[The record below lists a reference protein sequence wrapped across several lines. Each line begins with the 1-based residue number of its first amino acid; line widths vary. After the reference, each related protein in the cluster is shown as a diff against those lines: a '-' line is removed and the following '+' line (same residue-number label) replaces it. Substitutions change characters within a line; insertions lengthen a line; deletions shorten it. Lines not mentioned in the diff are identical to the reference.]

1 MADEIHKP
9 TRVHFPTKKVSVDGI
24 DDTWTADILFLPASH
39 KEANDGY
46 DSFLVALDVF
56 SKYAWV
62 KPIKNKTSDTVAK
75 AFKEIFNESMRRPK
89 KLWTDRG
96 GEFIGLIDQTPG
108 ETGEFDCPNCGKSNK
123 NKSGLTQHLSRFCP
137 VLYPDKA
144 KENTT
149 KLKNIIL
156 YHTEGKNKATI
167 AERFVKTIKG
177 KMWKYMTENNTK
189 KIIDVLDD
197 LVSEYNNT
205 EHSMIKMT
213 PKEVSKKENEEK
225 VFNTAYIVD
234 GTKKDIEKEIS
245 KIDVKVNDR
254 VRITRKKKEGAKGY
268 EANWSDEIFKIREIK
283 KTNPL
288 TFLLSDAKDH
298 HIKGPFYKQEIQK
311 TKYDFDADDGYREPR
326 TKENARIGK
335 EAYLKEIVRQR
346 EKKQRAAARKKDQQE
361 QQGEG
366 LGLASKL
373 PDKVLSNFDLEEVAR
388 DFPFWRGIFSRDQ
401 LPKKPNRRECGILNL
416 DSMDGKGTHWV
427 AWFKNKNTKYYF
439 DSYGIQPPEEMHK
452 YLKSP
457 IFYNSL
463 QIQEPGTYIC
473 GHLCIYV
480 LEELNEGKDLLPV
493 VLKLKELKEEG
504 QI

>member
-1 MADEIHKP
+1 M
-9 TRVHFPTKKVSVDGI
+9 
-24 DDTWTADILFLPASH
+24 LF
-39 KEANDGY
+39 
-46 DSFLVALDVF
+46 
-56 SKYAWV
+56 
-62 KPIKNKTSDTVAK
+62 
-75 AFKEIFNESMRRPK
+75 
-89 KLWTDRG
+89 
-96 GEFIGLIDQTPG
+96 
-108 ETGEFDCPNCGKSNK
+108 
-123 NKSGLTQHLSRFCP
+123 
-137 VLYPDKA
+137 PDKA

-177 KMWKYMTENNTK
+177 KMWKYMTENKTK

-197 LVSEYNNT
+197 LVNEYNNT
-205 EHSMIKMT
+205 EHSTIKMT
-213 PKEVSKKENEEK
+213 PTEASKWENEEK
-225 VFNTAYIVD
+225 VFNTAYIID
-234 GTKKDIEKEIS
+234 GTKRNIEKELS
-245 KIDVKVNDR
+245 KIDLKVNDR

-298 HIKGPFYKQEIQK
+298 HIIGPFYKQEIQK

-346 EKKQRAAARKKDQQE
+346 EKKQRAAARKKE
-361 QQGEG
+361 QKEKGG
-366 LGLASKL
+366 GLASKL
-373 PDKVLSNFDLEEVAR
+373 PDKVLSNFDLEKVAK
-388 DFPFWRGIFSRDQ
+388 DFPFWRGIFSRDN
-401 LPKKPNRRECGILNL
+401 LPKKPNIRECGILNL
-416 DSMDGKGTHWV
+416 DSVDGEGTHWV
-427 AWFKNKNTKYYF
+427 AWYKNKGTKYYF
-439 DSYGIQPPEEMHK
+439 DSYGIQPPEEIHK

-457 IFYNSL
+457 ILYNSI

-480 LEELNEGKDLLPV
+480 LEELNDGKDLLPI
-493 VLKLKELKEEG
+493 VLNLKELKEQG

>member
-1 MADEIHKP
+1 MTPLADEIHKP
-9 TRVHFPTKKVSVDGI
+9 TRVHFPTKKVRVDGI
-24 DDTWTADILFLPASH
+24 DDTWTADVLFLPASH
-39 KEANDGY
+39 KDANDGY
-46 DSFLVALDVF
+46 DSYLVVVDVF

-75 AFKEIFNESMRRPK
+75 TFLQIFKDSGRKPK

-96 GEFIGLIDQTPG
+96 GEFIGLIDQTPE

-123 NKSGLTQHLSRFCP
+123 NQRGLTLHLNQHCP

-177 KMWKYMTENNTK
+177 KMWKYMTENDTK
-189 KIIDVLDD
+189 KIINVLDD
-197 LVSEYNNT
+197 LVEQYNNT
-205 EHSMIKMT
+205 EHSTIKMT
-213 PKEVSKKENEEK
+213 PTEASKKENEEK
-225 VFNTAYIVD
+225 VFKTAYIVD
-234 GTKKDIEKEIS
+234 GAKKDIEKEIS
-245 KIDVKVNDR
+245 KIGLKIGDR

-283 KTNPL
+283 KTNPP

-311 TKYDFDADDGYREPR
+311 TEYEFNEEDGYKEPR

-346 EKKQRAAARKKDQQE
+346 EKKQRAAARKKE
-361 QQGEG
+361 QQKGG
-366 LGLASKL
+366 GLASKL
-373 PDKVLSNFDLEEVAR
+373 PDKVLTNFDLEKVAK
-388 DFPFWRGIFSRDQ
+388 DFPFWRGIFSRDN
-401 LPKKPNRRECGILNL
+401 LPKKPNIRECGILNL
-416 DSMDGKGTHWV
+416 DSADGQGTHWV
-427 AWFKNKNTKYYF
+427 AWYKNKGTKYYF

-457 IFYNSL
+457 ILYNSI

-473 GHLCIYV
+473 GHLCIHV

-493 VLKLKELKEEG
+493 VLKLKELKEQG
-504 QI
+504 RI

>member
-1 MADEIHKP
+1 M
-9 TRVHFPTKKVSVDGI
+9 
-24 DDTWTADILFLPASH
+24 
-39 KEANDGY
+39 
-46 DSFLVALDVF
+46 DVF

-75 AFKEIFNESMRRPK
+75 AFKEIFNESRRKPK

-108 ETGEFDCPNCGKSNK
+108 ETGEFDCPHCGKSNK

-137 VLYPDKA
+137 VLFPEKA

-149 KLKNIIL
+149 KLRNIIL
-156 YHTEGKNKATI
+156 YHTEGKNKAAI

-177 KMWKYMTENNTK
+177 KMWKYMTENDTK

-197 LVSEYNNT
+197 LVDEYNNT
-205 EHSMIKMT
+205 EHSTIKMT
-213 PKEVSKKENEEK
+213 PTEASKWENQEK
-225 VFNTAYIVD
+225 VFNTAFKID
-234 GTKKDIEKEIS
+234 ETKKDIEKEMS
-245 KIDVKVNDR
+245 KIDLKVNDR

-283 KTNPL
+283 KTKPL

-298 HIKGPFYKQEIQK
+298 HIIGPFYKQEIQK
-311 TKYDFDADDGYREPR
+311 TEYDFGENDGYKEPR

-346 EKKQRAAARKKDQQE
+346 EKKQRAAARKKE
-361 QQGEG
+361 QKEG
-366 LGLASKL
+366 GSLASEL
-373 PDKVLSNFDLEEVAR
+373 PDKVLSNFDLEKVAK
-388 DFPFWRGIFSRDQ
+388 DFPFWRGIFSRNQ
-401 LPKKPNRRECGILNL
+401 LPKKPNIRECGILNL
-416 DSMDGKGTHWV
+416 DSVDGPGTHWV
-427 AWFKNKNTKYYF
+427 AWYKNKGTKYYF

-457 IFYNSL
+457 ILYNSI

-473 GHLCIYV
+473 GHLCIHV
-480 LEELNEGKDLLPV
+480 LEELNQGKDLLPV
-493 VLKLKELKEEG
+493 VLKLKELKEQG

>member
-1 MADEIHKP
+1 M
-9 TRVHFPTKKVSVDGI
+9 
-24 DDTWTADILFLPASH
+24 
-39 KEANDGY
+39 
-46 DSFLVALDVF
+46 DVF

-75 AFKEIFNESMRRPK
+75 AFKEIFNESRRKPK

-108 ETGEFDCPNCGKSNK
+108 ESGEFDCPHCGKSNK

-137 VLYPDKA
+137 VLFPEKA

-149 KLKNIIL
+149 KLRNIIL
-156 YHTEGKNKATI
+156 YHTEGKNKASI

-177 KMWKYMTENNTK
+177 KMWKYMTENKTK

-197 LVSEYNNT
+197 LVDEYNNT
-205 EHSMIKMT
+205 EHSTIKMT
-213 PKEVSKKENEEK
+213 PTEASKWENEEK
-225 VFNTAYIVD
+225 VFNTAFMVD

-245 KIDVKVNDR
+245 KIDLKVNDR

-283 KTNPL
+283 KTKPL

-298 HIKGPFYKQEIQK
+298 HIIGPFYKQEIQK
-311 TKYDFDADDGYREPR
+311 TEYDFGADDGYKEPR

-346 EKKQRAAARKKDQQE
+346 EKKQRAAARKKE
-361 QQGEG
+361 QKEG
-366 LGLASKL
+366 GSLTSKL
-373 PDKVLSNFDLEEVAR
+373 PDKVLSNFDLEKVAK
-388 DFPFWRGIFSRDQ
+388 DFPYWRGIFSRDN
-401 LPKKPNRRECGILNL
+401 LPKKTNIRECGILNL
-416 DSMDGKGTHWV
+416 DSADGKGTHWV
-427 AWFKNKNTKYYF
+427 AWYKNKGTKYYF

-457 IFYNSL
+457 ILYNSI
-463 QIQEPGTYIC
+463 QIQELGDYIC

-493 VLKLKELKEEG
+493 VLKLKELKEQG

>member
-1 MADEIHKP
+1 M
-9 TRVHFPTKKVSVDGI
+9 
-24 DDTWTADILFLPASH
+24 
-39 KEANDGY
+39 
-46 DSFLVALDVF
+46 
-56 SKYAWV
+56 
-62 KPIKNKTSDTVAK
+62 
-75 AFKEIFNESMRRPK
+75 
-89 KLWTDRG
+89 
-96 GEFIGLIDQTPG
+96 IDQTPEE

-123 NKSGLTQHLSRFCP
+123 SKSGLTQHLNKYCP
-137 VLYPDKA
+137 VLFPDKA

-177 KMWKYMTENNTK
+177 KMWKYMTENKTK

-197 LVSEYNNT
+197 LVDEYNNT
-205 EHSMIKMT
+205 EHSTIKMT
-213 PKEVSKKENEEK
+213 PKEASKWENEEK
-225 VFNTAYIVD
+225 VFNTAFIVD
-234 GTKKDIEKEIS
+234 GTKRDIEKEIS
-245 KIDVKVNDR
+245 KIDLKVNDR

-311 TKYDFDADDGYREPR
+311 TKYDFDEDDGYKEPR

-346 EKKQRAAARKKDQQE
+346 EKKQRAAARKKE
-361 QQGEG
+361 QKEEG
-366 LGLASKL
+366 GGLASKL
-373 PDKVLSNFDLEEVAR
+373 PDKVLSNFDLEKVAK

-416 DSMDGKGTHWV
+416 DSVDGPGSHWV
-427 AWFKNKNTKYYF
+427 AWYKNKGTKYYF

-457 IFYNSL
+457 ILYNSI
-463 QIQEPGTYIC
+463 QIQELGDYIC

-480 LEELNEGKDLLPV
+480 LEELNDGKDLLPI
-493 VLKLKELKEEG
+493 VLKLKELKEQG
-504 QI
+504 LI

>member
-1 MADEIHKP
+1 M
-9 TRVHFPTKKVSVDGI
+9 
-24 DDTWTADILFLPASH
+24 
-39 KEANDGY
+39 
-46 DSFLVALDVF
+46 DVF

-75 AFKEIFNESMRRPK
+75 AFKEIFNESRRRPK

-108 ETGEFDCPNCGKSNK
+108 EDTGEFDCPHCGKSNK

-137 VLYPDKA
+137 VLFPEKA

-149 KLKNIIL
+149 KLRNIIL

-177 KMWKYMTENNTK
+177 KMWKYMTENKTK

-197 LVSEYNNT
+197 LVDEYNNT
-205 EHSMIKMT
+205 EHSTIKMT
-213 PKEVSKKENEEK
+213 PTEASKWENEEK

-245 KIDVKVNDR
+245 KIDLKVNDR

-298 HIKGPFYKQEIQK
+298 HIIGPFYKQEIQK
-311 TKYDFDADDGYREPR
+311 TKYDFGEDDGYKEPR

-346 EKKQRAAARKKDQQE
+346 EKKQRAAARKKE
-361 QQGEG
+361 QKEG
-366 LGLASKL
+366 GSLTSKL
-373 PDKVLSNFDLEEVAR
+373 PDKVLSNFDLEKVAK

-401 LPKKPNRRECGILNL
+401 LPKKTNIRECGILNL
-416 DSMDGKGTHWV
+416 DSADGSGTHWV
-427 AWFKNKNTKYYF
+427 AWYKNKGTKYYF

-457 IFYNSL
+457 ILYNSI
-463 QIQEPGTYIC
+463 QIQELGDYIC

-493 VLKLKELKEEG
+493 VLKLKELKEQG

>member
-1 MADEIHKP
+1 M
-9 TRVHFPTKKVSVDGI
+9 
-24 DDTWTADILFLPASH
+24 
-39 KEANDGY
+39 
-46 DSFLVALDVF
+46 
-56 SKYAWV
+56 
-62 KPIKNKTSDTVAK
+62 SDTVAK
-75 AFKEIFNESMRRPK
+75 AFKEIFNESRRKPK

-108 ETGEFDCPNCGKSNK
+108 ETGEFDCPHCGKSNK

-137 VLYPDKA
+137 VLFPEKA

-149 KLKNIIL
+149 KLRNIIL
-156 YHTEGKNKATI
+156 YHTEGKNKAAI

-177 KMWKYMTENNTK
+177 KMWKYMTENDTK

-197 LVSEYNNT
+197 LVDEYNNT
-205 EHSMIKMT
+205 EHSTIKMT
-213 PKEVSKKENEEK
+213 PTEASKWENQEK
-225 VFNTAYIVD
+225 VFNTAFKID
-234 GTKKDIEKEIS
+234 KTKRDIEKEMS
-245 KIDVKVNDR
+245 KIDLKVNDR

-283 KTNPL
+283 KTKPL

-298 HIKGPFYKQEIQK
+298 HIIGPFYKQEIQK
-311 TKYDFDADDGYREPR
+311 TEYDFDENDGYKEPR

-346 EKKQRAAARKKDQQE
+346 EKKQRAAARKKE
-361 QQGEG
+361 EKEG
-366 LGLASKL
+366 GSLTSKL
-373 PDKVLSNFDLEEVAR
+373 PDKVLSNFDLEKVAK
-388 DFPFWRGIFSRDQ
+388 DFPYWRGIFSRNQ
-401 LPKKPNRRECGILNL
+401 LPKKPNIRECGILNL
-416 DSMDGKGTHWV
+416 DSVEGPGTHWV
-427 AWFKNKNTKYYF
+427 AWYKNKGTKYYF

-457 IFYNSL
+457 ILYNSI
-463 QIQEPGTYIC
+463 QIQEIGDYIC

-480 LEELNEGKDLLPV
+480 LEELNDGKDLLPV
-493 VLKLKELKEEG
+493 VLKLKELKEQG

>member
-1 MADEIHKP
+1 M
-9 TRVHFPTKKVSVDGI
+9 
-24 DDTWTADILFLPASH
+24 
-39 KEANDGY
+39 
-46 DSFLVALDVF
+46 DVF

-75 AFKEIFNESMRRPK
+75 KFKEIFEESGRRPK

-108 ETGEFDCPNCGKSNK
+108 ETGEFDCPHCGKSNK
-123 NKSGLTQHLSRFCP
+123 NQSGLTQHLSRFCP
-137 VLYPDKA
+137 VLFPDKA

-156 YHTEGKNKATI
+156 YHTEGKNKASI

-177 KMWKYMTENNTK
+177 KMWKYMTENETK

-197 LVSEYNNT
+197 LVKEYNNT
-205 EHSMIKMT
+205 EHSTIKMT
-213 PKEVSKKENEEK
+213 PTEASKKENEEK

-234 GTKKDIEKEIS
+234 ETKRNI
-245 KIDVKVNDR
+245 KIDLKVNDR

-311 TKYDFDADDGYREPR
+311 TKYDFGADDGYHEPR

-335 EAYLKEIVRQR
+335 EAYLKEIIRQR
-346 EKKQRAAARKKDQQE
+346 EKKQRAAARKK
-361 QQGEG
+361 EG
-366 LGLASKL
+366 GGLASKL
-373 PDKVLSNFDLEEVAR
+373 PDKVLSNFDLEKIAKN
-388 DFPFWRGIFSRDQ
+388 FPFWRGIFSRDL

-416 DSMDGKGTHWV
+416 DSIDGPGTHWV
-427 AWFKNKNTKYYF
+427 AWYKNKGTKYYF

-457 IFYNSL
+457 ILYNSI
-463 QIQEPGTYIC
+463 QIQEPGDYIC
-473 GHLCIYV
+473 GHLCIHV
-480 LEELNEGKDLLPV
+480 LEELNDGKDLLPV
-493 VLKLKELKEEG
+493 VLNLKELKEQG